1 MTGST
6 LWALAALG
14 VVPFVFMATTSF
26 VKLSFVF
33 SILRNALGTGEVPS
47 GMIVT
52 ALAGI
57 LTLYVMAPVGEQMVQ
72 ACAPLSAQIDVADPL
87 SSESAPAVL
96 ECVGLAKEP
105 LRAFLARNAGESES
119 KLFLDLARR
128 ARPADKRDEVTAR
141 DLLVVLPAFLITE
154 LAEAFQIAFI
164 VFLPFLVIDLVV
176 ANVLLSLG
184 MAMLSPTSV
193 ALPFKLLLF
202 VLVNGFYVLSEAL
215 VTGYT

>member
-1 MTGST
+1 M
-6 LWALAALG
+6 
-14 VVPFVFMATTSF
+14 
-26 VKLSFVF
+26 
-33 SILRNALGTGEVPS
+33 
-47 GMIVT
+47 
-52 ALAGI
+52 
-57 LTLYVMAPVGEQMVQ
+57 
-72 ACAPLSAQIDVADPL
+72 
-87 SSESAPAVL
+87 
-96 ECVGLAKEP
+96 
-105 LRAFLARNAGESES
+105 RAFLARNAGESES